1 MRNKMKQTMKMTE
14 GSLADKIFFF
24 ALPLAASSILQ
35 QLFNSADVAV
45 VGNFAGSNALG
56 AVGANGSVINLLVN
70 TFVGISIGSNVV
82 IATLIGQNKEK
93 KAKQAVHTS
102 MLFAVI
108 LGVILMAFGLL
119 IAPQLLRLMATPS
132 NILSLAVL
140 YLRIYFLGVPFIVL
154 YNFEAAI
161 LRSRGETRLP
171 LIALSIAGVINVIL
185 NLVFVVGLGMSVDGV
200 AYATVISNI
209 FSSLFL
215 LIYLTHDTTI
225 THFTFKQCHIHKD
238 LLLHILKIGIP
249 SGMQGALFSIS
260 NVIIQSQ
267 LNQFGSYAIAGS
279 AAALNFEILSYYFF
293 EGFGQA
299 AITFVGQN
307 YGAGKMD
314 RCHQVLK
321 YCWMEA
327 SVVTIVST
335 ILFVAFAR
343 PLASIFSSDPH
354 VLGYA
359 VRRMYILITFEILNM
374 SIEILSGAMRG
385 FGYAIVPT
393 LVAVFGICVSR
404 IIWVFT
410 IAKMIHSYEV
420 LLYCYPISWL
430 LTSIASLIAYKYLT
444 RKLV

>member
-1 MRNKMKQTMKMTE
+1 MKQTMKMTE

-70 TFVGISIGSNVV
+70 TFIGISIGSNVV

-354 VLGYA
+354 VLDYA

-420 LLYCYPISWL
+420 LLYCYPVSWL

>member
-1 MRNKMKQTMKMTE
+1 MKQTMKMTE

-70 TFVGISIGSNVV
+70 TFIGISIGSNVV

-321 YCWMEA
+321 YCSMEA

-354 VLGYA
+354 VLDYA

-420 LLYCYPISWL
+420 LLYCYPVSWL

-444 RKLV
+444 RNLV

>member
-1 MRNKMKQTMKMTE
+1 MKQAMKMTE

-82 IATLIGQNKEK
+82 IATLIGQNKEE

-102 MLFAVI
+102 MLFAFI
-108 LGVILMAFGLL
+108 LGLILMAFGLL

-185 NLVFVVGLGMSVDGV
+185 NLAFVVGLGMSVDGV

-215 LIYLTHDTTI
+215 LIYLMHDPTI

-307 YGAGKMD
+307 YGAGRMD

-343 PLASIFSSDPH
+343 PLVSIFSSDPH
-354 VLGYA
+354 VLDYA

-420 LLYCYPISWL
+420 LLYCYPVSWL

>member
-1 MRNKMKQTMKMTE
+1 MKQTMKMTE

-102 MLFAVI
+102 MLFALL
-108 LGVILMAFGLL
+108 LGLVLMVFGLF
-119 IAPQLLRLMATPS
+119 IAPQLLKLMATPIH
-132 NILSLAVL
+132 ILPLAVL

-171 LIALSIAGVINVIL
+171 LIALSIAGVINVVL
-185 NLVFVVGLGMSVDGV
+185 NLVFVVGLKMSVDGV

-215 LIYLTHDTTI
+215 LVYLTRDTTM
-225 THFTFKQCHIHKD
+225 THVELKQCRINKE
-238 LLLHILKIGIP
+238 LLMHILKIGIP

-307 YGAGKMD
+307 YGAGRMD

-321 YCWMEA
+321 YCWLEA

-354 VLGYA
+354 VLDYA

-420 LLYCYPISWL
+420 LLYCYPVSWL

>member
-1 MRNKMKQTMKMTE
+1 MKQTMKMTE

-354 VLGYA
+354 VLDYA

-393 LVAVFGICVSR
+393 RVAVFGICVSR

>member
-1 MRNKMKQTMKMTE
+1 MKMTE

-354 VLGYA
+354 VLDYA

-420 LLYCYPISWL
+420 LLYCYPVSWL
-430 LTSIASLIAYKYLT
+430 LTSIASLIAYKY
-444 RKLV
+444 RRFK

>member
-1 MRNKMKQTMKMTE
+1 MKMTE

-321 YCWMEA
+321 YCSMEA

-354 VLGYA
+354 VLDYA

-420 LLYCYPISWL
+420 LLYCYPVSWL

>member
-1 MRNKMKQTMKMTE
+1 MKQTMKMTE

-185 NLVFVVGLGMSVDGV
+185 N
-200 AYATVISNI
+200 
-209 FSSLFL
+209 
-215 LIYLTHDTTI
+215 
-225 THFTFKQCHIHKD
+225 FKQCHIHKD

-354 VLGYA
+354 VLDYA

-420 LLYCYPISWL
+420 LLYCYPVSWL

>member
-1 MRNKMKQTMKMTE
+1 MKQTMKMTE

-307 YGAGKMD
+307 YGAGKMA

-354 VLGYA
+354 VLDYA

-420 LLYCYPISWL
+420 LLYCYPVSWL
-430 LTSIASLIAYKYLT
+430 LTSIASLIAYKYLS